1 MDFIEPN
8 LVKRDLVVEVC
19 KTLQYQLLICNPNKT
34 SFPFPPCVLPSALVP
49 VDFSIHA
56 VVAPFAFVSLVP
68 HT

>member
-1 MDFIEPN
+1 MY
-8 LVKRDLVVEVC
+8 VVGFEGR
-19 KTLQYQLLICNPNKT
+19 PFPSSGEGA
-34 SFPFPPCVLPSALVP
+34 SFPFPPCVLPSALEP